1 MEGEPVNYQQIL
13 ENVDTLAG
21 LAQAFEDYNQEYR
34 EILGDYEEQELGD
47 SELER
52 AIKPVYDTLERTF
65 QTLEELDQY
74 LEQAELEVPVRKG
87 KKKRIFNLEDWVQES
102 DKTPTMS
109 ISSFGDAVTFAY
121 LFDDEELEVTEQ
133 GLGEAAAAL
142 IEHHEYIVETYEQLD
157 NQFDKIIELEQKA
170 RENIDTTEPG
180 IYEPEP
186 PLYQSLNGEHETKA
200 RGLNREVKKP
210 SAS

>member
-1 MEGEPVNYQQIL
+1 MDRETNNYQQIL
-13 ENVDTLAG
+13 ENIDNLAG

-34 EILGDYEEQELGD
+34 EVLEDYEEQEIGGLELG
-47 SELER
+47 R
-52 AIKPVYDTLERTF
+52 AMQPVYDTLERTF

-74 LEQAELEVPVRKG
+74 LEQAEMEILVRKG
-87 KKKRIFNLEDWVQES
+87 NKKGMFNLEDWLQES
-102 DKTPTMS
+102 EKTSTMS

-121 LFDDEELEVTEQ
+121 LFDDEKLKVTENDME
-133 GLGEAAAAL
+133 EAAAAL

-170 RENIDTTEPG
+170 RENIETTELG